1 MDSRALRSLAA
12 VPLPDSTGPVPDPGS
27 LYDPLQRTLYERLR
41 IEVPVFT
48 FPEHPRRLDYDAERG
63 RIGGYPGGGAYA
75 AIAYNV
81 GYARAM
87 LQAAMS

>member
-1 MDSRALRSLAA
+1 MFAIMKELVKNKYSHEI
-12 VPLPDSTGPVPDPGS
+12 
-27 LYDPLQRTLYERLR
+27 Y
-41 IEVPVFT
+41 
-48 FPEHPRRLDYDAERG
+48 PEHPRRIDYDSERG
-63 RIGGYPGGGAYA
+63 RIGGYPGGGGYT

>member
-1 MDSRALRSLAA
+1 MK
-12 VPLPDSTGPVPDPGS
+12 P
-27 LYDPLQRTLYERLR
+27 YERYT
-41 IEVPVFT
+41 EVWIDEGLNNMFAVMKELVKNKYT
-48 FPEHPRRLDYDAERG
+48 RQIYPEHPRRLDYDTERG
-63 RIGGYPGGGAYA
+63 RIGGYPGGGSYA